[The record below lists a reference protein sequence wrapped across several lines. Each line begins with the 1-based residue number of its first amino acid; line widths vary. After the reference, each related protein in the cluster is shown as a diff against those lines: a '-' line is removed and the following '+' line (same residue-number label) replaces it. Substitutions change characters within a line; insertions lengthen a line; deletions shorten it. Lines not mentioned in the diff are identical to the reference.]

1 MIAGPRRGD
10 RRLPWRSASF
20 VALDFETTGLDLAR
34 DSVISFGLVP
44 VASGRVQLAGARYA
58 TVAPV
63 VEPSPSSIAV
73 HGLLPDTLAAAPPLS
88 EVRGVLA
95 SSLDGRFLVTWAGTI
110 EAAFLS
116 RILGGSASRWLRR
129 AVDVREMAKALN
141 KRGGAPGK
149 GPIRG
154 LEDTVVRF
162 GLPAERAHH
171 AFDDALMT
179 AELFLAVAAG
189 LEAHAGFGSVKSFL
203 RESRRGGI
211 RRSWTT
217 SSPARSTT

>member
-1 MIAGPRRGD
+1 MIAGPRRRD
-10 RRLPWRSASF
+10 RRLPWTAASF
-20 VALDFETTGLDLAR
+20 VALDFETTGLDLAN

-44 VASGRVQLAGARYA
+44 VDGGRVVLGGARYA

-73 HGLLPDTLAAAPPLS
+73 HGLMPDTLTSAPPLS
-88 EVRGVLA
+88 AVRSVLA
-95 SSLDGRFLVTWAGTI
+95 ESLERRFLVTWAGTI

-116 RILGGSASRWLRR
+116 RILGGSQRRWLART
-129 AVDVREMAKALN
+129 VDVRPLAKAL
-141 KRGGAPGK
+141 RRRSDAPGQ
-149 GPIRG
+149 GSIRG
-154 LEDTVVRF
+154 LEDTVARF

-179 AELFLAVAAG
+179 AELFLAVATKLG
-189 LEAHAGFGSVKSFL
+189 PHGFGSVRSLL

-211 RRSWTT
+211 RSPWTT
-217 SSPARSTT
+217 SSSARSTT